1 MAGRSDISKLPVFG
15 CKVWFSILPK
25 QNKLEPKAKE
35 AVLVGYCGGG
45 YRLWIPE
52 DNTVIKSRD
61 VHFNENVMYKDF
73 NTEEK
78 SNDAIKPEVSNEFK
92 INSEIIDQS
101 DLNNIENVTDEITED
116 IPDHVS
122 DSWTR

>member
-1 MAGRSDISKLPVFG
+1 M
-15 CKVWFSILPK
+15 
-25 QNKLEPKAKE
+25 
-35 AVLVGYCGGG
+35 LVGYCGGG